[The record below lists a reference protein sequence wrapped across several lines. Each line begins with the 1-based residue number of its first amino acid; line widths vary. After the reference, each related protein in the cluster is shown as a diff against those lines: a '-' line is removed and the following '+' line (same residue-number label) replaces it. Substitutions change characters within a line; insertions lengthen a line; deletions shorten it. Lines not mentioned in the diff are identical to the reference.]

1 MSKPLDRPCG
11 ASPPNLTGLVS
22 DHADTPIGD
31 RSQAAPNVSRAAAVQ
46 PGGAVSAPR
55 LRSPLAIVAAVFA
68 VAVGGCGDAAGT
80 RIAHGQ
86 PSSPTPDEQLATQ
99 RVAEFLAA
107 MEANDDA
114 YACAMLTP
122 KLRRAITI
130 NLRMDSLAGT
140 CRTRAADIYSPAK
153 APGNANATVTKIKV
167 LGTGA
172 TATVT
177 AEPTSDLASGPI
189 ESEVRLTRHG
199 GRWLIANF

>member
-1 MSKPLDRPCG
+1 
-11 ASPPNLTGLVS
+11 
-22 DHADTPIGD
+22 
-31 RSQAAPNVSRAAAVQ
+31 
-46 PGGAVSAPR
+46 
-55 LRSPLAIVAAVFA
+55 VAAVFA

-80 RIAHGQ
+80 RVAHGK
-86 PSSPTPDEQLATQ
+86 PSPPTPDEQLATQ
-99 RVAEFLAA
+99 RVAEFVSA
-107 MEANDDA
+107 MEANADA
-114 YACAMLTP
+114 RACAMLTP

-140 CRTRAADIYSPAK
+140 CHTRAADVFSPAK
-153 APGNANATVTKIKV
+153 APGNANATVTKINV
-167 LGTGA
+167 VGTGA